1 MTPKERTAFRI
12 TIALLALLLAVLL
25 AADALAMETITL
37 LQVNAHGGL
46 NVRQQPNTDA
56 WIIYTLPDRETVSV
70 LNVCDGWTLIG
81 RNYAPL
87 VPFGWVCSDFLR

>member
-1 MTPKERTAFRI
+1 MTRKEQTAFRI

-37 LQVNAHGGL
+37 LQVNASGGL
-46 NVRQQPNTDA
+46 NVRQEPGTEA
-56 WIIYTLPDRETVSV
+56 WIIYTLPDRETVSA
-70 LNVCDGWTLIG
+70 LDVCDGWTLIG

-87 VPFGWVCSDFLR
+87 VPFGWVCSDYLK

>member
-46 NVRQQPNTDA
+46 NVRQHPNTDA

>member
-1 MTPKERTAFRI
+1 MTRKEQTALRI

-37 LQVNAHGGL
+37 LQVNASGGL
-46 NVRQQPNTDA
+46 NVRQEPSTEA
-56 WIIYTLPDRETVSV
+56 WIIYTLPDRETVSA
-70 LNVCDGWTLIG
+70 LDVCDGWTLIG

-87 VPFGWVCSDFLR
+87 VPFGWVCSDYLK

>member
-25 AADALAMETITL
+25 AADSLAMETITL

>member
-46 NVRQQPNTDA
+46 NVRQHPTTDA

-70 LNVCDGWTLIG
+70 LDECDGWTLIG

-87 VPFGWVCSDFLR
+87 APFGWVCSDFLR